1 MSSPVKDLAEKAMG
15 SSSGTDSTIR
25 SAGKD
30 FLQSNNLITKF
41 AFILGVLIIFMY
53 ILRLII
59 SFIGWMF
66 TPSNSP
72 YLIKGISDANDTRT
86 INVDP
91 NEYKSKPIMRSNN
104 ELKGIEFT
112 WSIWLYINELS
123 SGDTYKPIFV
133 KGDTA
138 TKHGDLYLNSGP
150 GLYIST
156 VENTSSNGLVK
167 NQIKVAM
174 NVYNAAARQKSDLID
189 EVTVDDIPH
198 KKWVNLMIRC
208 EGNNLDVFI
217 NGMIIKRKK
226 LKGIPRQNYHNIHV
240 SPGGPPFDGYISDLR
255 YWNESLG
262 TNAIYSIISNGPNT
276 KNFNN
281 SANSKNT
288 YPRYFATS
296 WFTKIR

>member
-1 MSSPVKDLAEKAMG
+1 MSSPVKDLADKAMG
-15 SSSGTDSTIR
+15 TSSDSTIN
-25 SAGKD
+25 SASKD

-41 AFILGVLIIFMY
+41 AFILGILIIFMY
-53 ILRLII
+53 VLRFVI

-72 YLIKGISDANDTRT
+72 YLIKGISDANNSRT

-123 SGDTYKPIFV
+123 SDGDYKPIFV
-133 KGDTA
+133 KGDIT
-138 TKHGDLYLNSGP
+138 TEHGNLYLNSGP

-156 VENTSSNGLVK
+156 ANNVDNETIR

-174 NVYNAAARQKSDLID
+174 NVYNHAAAQKSDLID
-189 EVTVDDIPH
+189 EIIVNDIPH
-198 KKWVNLMIRC
+198 KKWVNVMIRC
-208 EGNNLDVFI
+208 EGNMLDIFI
-217 NGMIIKRKK
+217 NGMIVKRQK

-240 SPGGPPFDGYISDLR
+240 SPDGPPFDGYISDLR

-262 TNAIYSIISNGPNT
+262 TNAIYNIISNGPNT
-276 KNFNN
+276 KNFDN

-296 WFTKIR
+296 WFTKMR

>member
-1 MSSPVKDLAEKAMG
+1 MSSPVKDLADKAMG
-15 SSSGTDSTIR
+15 TSSGSDSTIN
-25 SAGKD
+25 SASKD

-41 AFILGVLIIFMY
+41 AFILGILIIFMY
-53 ILRLII
+53 VLRFVI

-72 YLIKGISDANDTRT
+72 YLIKGISDANDSRT

-112 WSIWLYINELS
+112 WSVWLYINELS
-123 SGDTYKPIFV
+123 SGGNYKPIFV
-133 KGDTA
+133 KGDT
-138 TKHGDLYLNSGP
+138 TTTYGDLYLNSGP

-156 VENTSSNGLVK
+156 TNNVDNGNIK

-174 NVYNAAARQKSDLID
+174 NVYNQAAQEKGDLID
-189 EVTVDDIPH
+189 EVIVGDIPH
-198 KKWVNLMIRC
+198 KKWVNVMIRC
-208 EGNNLDVFI
+208 EGNMLDIFI
-217 NGMIIKRKK
+217 NGMIVKRQK

-240 SPGGPPFDGYISDLR
+240 SPDGPPFDGYISDLR

-262 TNAIYSIISNGPNT
+262 TNAIYNIISNGPNT
-276 KNFNN
+276 KNFDN

-296 WFTKIR
+296 WFTKMR

>member
-1 MSSPVKDLAEKAMG
+1 MSSSVKDLAEKAMG
-15 SSSGTDSTIR
+15 TSSDSTIN
-25 SAGKD
+25 SASKD

-41 AFILGVLIIFMY
+41 AFILGILIIFMY
-53 ILRLII
+53 VLRFII

-72 YLIKGISDANDTRT
+72 YLIKGISDANESRT

-91 NEYKSKPIMRSNN
+91 NEYNSKPIMRSNN

-112 WSIWLYINELS
+112 WSVWLYINELS
-123 SGDTYKPIFV
+123 SDSVNYKTIFV
-133 KGDTA
+133 KGDIDTD
-138 TKHGDLYLNSGP
+138 TKHRDLYLTSGP

-156 VENTSSNGLVK
+156 AGNKDNGTIK

-174 NVYNAAARQKSDLID
+174 NVYNHAATQKSHLID
-189 EVTVDDIPH
+189 EVIVGDIPH
-198 KKWVNLMIRC
+198 KKWVNVMIRC
-208 EGNNLDVFI
+208 EGNMLDIFI
-217 NGMIIKRKK
+217 NGMIVKRQK

-240 SPGGPPFDGYISDLR
+240 SPGGAPFDGYISDLR